1 MKKLSNLLLLIVLL
15 GTIASCTRFSNRG
28 TIVNPYITTASTN
41 TFSFDKIT
49 LTDSSTVLDAVVNF
63 RPGWWFTL
71 SDSSY
76 IEADGVKYHMTSI
89 DGIVAN
95 ERVVMPDSGIVH
107 FAMTFPAIPADVKS
121 ITFSEGFA
129 DGYQLAGIDLTGTL
143 DYNVNIGKLPSDVRK
158 PFADGA
164 LPDPV
169 LKYDSTTVNMHLLG
183 YKPEMGGVSYFLF
196 SSHGYDKPDK
206 PLTPD
211 SLGNLQLKFALATP
225 AKMVIRGNQNLF
237 LAGEAHL
244 APGETVDMYVDTHV
258 SGLENMATRDD
269 KYFIP
274 AGYLPLYHNGTYA
287 NWDRID
293 KTGLPEYSLN
303 VNRENFIAD
312 YHMTGDEY
320 TDQVINLFTAL
331 NDSIDAADMPAMYKQ
346 QLKGELEVELAIAAT
361 DFMRQMQVSYW
372 SKNDGWGKPVP
383 SDSIKCKL
391 SSDNVRKFAEKIDFN
406 DPYIYLS
413 PDALDALNT
422 DIWRANGIDAGIYEY
437 LRAYS
442 DAYARADKGEFTT
455 VPADLAKAPEGFT
468 EDLKAHAQYMKDKL
482 ASLDFSLVTPTPDVP
497 AEKLIAE
504 ITKPYRGKVVM
515 VDLWNTWCGPCRAA
529 LAQNEPAKS
538 KDLASDDIVW
548 IYLADESSSVP
559 LYLDMIKEI
568 KGHHYLL
575 NADQVSAVRKQFGV
589 DGIPYYILVDK
600 KGKATGRPDLRDH
613 SKFKKTILEELAK

>member
-1 MKKLSNLLLLIVLL
+1 
-15 GTIASCTRFSNRG
+15 
-28 TIVNPYITTASTN
+28 
-41 TFSFDKIT
+41 
-49 LTDSSTVLDAVVNF
+49 
-63 RPGWWFTL
+63 
-71 SDSSY
+71 
-76 IEADGVKYHMTSI
+76 
-89 DGIVAN
+89 
-95 ERVVMPDSGIVH
+95 
-107 FAMTFPAIPADVKS
+107 
-121 ITFSEGFA
+121 
-129 DGYQLAGIDLTGTL
+129 
-143 DYNVNIGKLPSDVRK
+143 
-158 PFADGA
+158 
-164 LPDPV
+164 
-169 LKYDSTTVNMHLLG
+169 
-183 YKPEMGGVSYFLF
+183 
-196 SSHGYDKPDK
+196 
-206 PLTPD
+206 
-211 SLGNLQLKFALATP
+211 
-225 AKMVIRGNQNLF
+225 
-237 LAGEAHL
+237 
-244 APGETVDMYVDTHV
+244 MYVDTHV

-442 DAYARADKGEFTT
+442 DAYARADKGEFTS

-497 AEKLIAE
+497 AENSSPKSPSLIVA
-504 ITKPYRGKVVM
+504 RW
-515 VDLWNTWCGPCRAA
+515 LWLTSGTLGVAP
-529 LAQNEPAKS
+529 
-538 KDLASDDIVW
+538 
-548 IYLADESSSVP
+548 
-559 LYLDMIKEI
+559 
-568 KGHHYLL
+568 
-575 NADQVSAVRKQFGV
+575 AVRLWPRTSLPRARNSLRMILYG
-589 DGIPYYILVDK
+589 YIWPMRVRLF
-600 KGKATGRPDLRDH
+600 L
-613 SKFKKTILEELAK
+613 SILT